1 MDAPS
6 EDPEIVRSNWLAANE
21 RASDLAAQLFQ
32 PGTGYGDPDARD
44 QDVHKLE
51 TAKFEANRLF
61 HEYDELERRNTGR
74 QLLEIQRSQQR
85 ATWASFATAAVV
97 GAATIIGLVV
107 AMLK

>member
-1 MDAPS
+1 MDAPC
-6 EDPEIVRSNWLAANE
+6 EDPEIVRSNWLAASK
-21 RASDLAAQLFQ
+21 RASDLADQLFQ

-51 TAKFEANRLF
+51 TARFEADRLF
-61 HEYDELERRNTGR
+61 HEYDELERRNTAR

-85 ATWASFATAAVV
+85 AKWAKFAVGAVV
-97 GAATIIGLVV
+97 GAATIIDVGV